1 MSCTDRCSGKGLDRD
16 RDLASLQIIHEFT
29 GDVGPFGF
37 VARAPAASFLRLDEL
52 FAIDVDEV
60 LARMQDT
67 FKEQPMNTVDG
78 VKIEFGKEWVH
89 LRKSNTEPIIRIY
102 AESTSAEA
110 ADALA
115 QKIMAG
121 VS

>member
-52 FAIDVDEV
+52 FAIDVDDV
-60 LARMQDT
+60 PAAGADMVAVIDT
-67 FKEQPMNTVDG
+67 QTIAVVVFERRQSELPTHHQHLFFPEG
-78 VKIEFGKEWVH
+78 VHRCCAK
-89 LRKSNTEPIIRIY
+89 
-102 AESTSAEA
+102 
-110 ADALA
+110 
-115 QKIMAG
+115 AG
-121 VS
+121 RS